1 MSSDIV
7 GVSVSL
13 DITFISIIDIIV
25 AQKVAKTSANVAT
38 KNSAKPCDDY
48 ATAIFIF
55 CHNWILN

>member
-1 MSSDIV
+1 MSPDSVGVKVSSDIA
-7 GVSVSL
+7 
-13 DITFISIIDIIV
+13 FIIIIDIIV
-25 AQKVAKTSANVAT
+25 AQKVAETSANVAT

>member
-1 MSSDIV
+1 MSSDSV
-7 GVSVSL
+7 GVTVSL

-38 KNSAKPCDDY
+38 KKSAKPGDDY

-55 CHNWILN
+55 CHN